1 MQQGSLAPQPRPAA
15 GRNKPANSRAGV
27 RLHCQRVRWARY
39 GRAVVLSCLIFGV
52 DVSADAASV
61 FVARRGWHIDVGFA
75 VADLTAPLNVIAAKF
90 PGSRYV
96 FFGFGDRQY
105 LHAAHRGA
113 PILLRALWPGQGL
126 VLATALGAA
135 PTAAFGRDSV
145 VELKHSRKCNPSFG
159 LRCHHLS
166 AALSRDSVAS
176 EVYQVPIAEVCSSTR
191 TPLMTP
197 STPATRGLRKRCIV
211 AACRS
216 GLEGSSSQ
224 VSSGDRCGSVLPPH
238 RSANADCQGSSSFST
253 AACYRSDTP
262 PWFPNLSARP
272 RWSSRVGADCY
283 C

>member
-1 MQQGSLAPQPRPAA
+1 
-15 GRNKPANSRAGV
+15 
-27 RLHCQRVRWARY
+27 
-39 GRAVVLSCLIFGV
+39 VLSCLIFGV

-145 VELKHSRKCNPSFG
+145 VELSISREALTKVQSFIWT
-159 LRCHHLS
+159 
-166 AALSRDSVAS
+166 ALS
-176 EVYQVPIAEVCSSTR
+176 
-191 TPLMTP
+191 P
-197 STPATRGLRKRCIV
+197 SQRGAFEGLGGERGIPGPY
-211 AACRS
+211 S
-216 GLEGSSSQ
+216 GSLFL
-224 VSSGDRCGSVLPPH
+224 D
-238 RSANADCQGSSSFST
+238 
-253 AACYRSDTP
+253 SDTTYDAFHTCNT
-262 PWFPNLSARP
+262 WAAEALHSGGLQIR
-272 RWSSRVGADCY
+272 SRGVIFAGQLWRQVRERAAPAPVGER
-283 C
+283 